1 MIDRVAIR
9 NFKSL
14 REVAFDLGRMT
25 AIVGA
30 NAGGK
35 TSILQALLFLDAM
48 MRGPHPGEEAHV
60 RGRPGAFFSGEQSLE
75 RYASRP
81 EDGNVCLA
89 AASGK
94 DRFSFEAT
102 LTGPNAPIFRFEA
115 TLGGEDTALTIPD
128 EHGMEARFFAQ
139 PGLCAFGPAALL
151 RLDARVLASPS
162 YATGLQPVLGPSGEN
177 LPVVLADLAALDP
190 DHIAFLVSE
199 LRRVI
204 PAVRRIR
211 MPRAEVAHGVVEPVT
226 VGGEVYTRT
235 VERVE
240 WGHRLEIEMGD
251 LGFLP
256 ADLVG
261 EGVLLTLGLLTV
273 LHGPDAPRVV
283 LFDDLERGLH
293 PRALAEVVG
302 CMRRAL
308 DARPDLQIVCTS
320 HSPAALRLFS
330 EDEVRV
336 VRAGDDGY
344 ARVIALA
351 EDPEWLRWLRRV
363 GDDA

>member
-1 MIDRVAIR
+1 MIDRVAIQ

-14 REVAFDLGRMT
+14 RDVTFGMGRMT
-25 AIVGA
+25 AVVGA

-35 TSILQALLFLDAM
+35 TSILQALRFLDAM

-60 RGRPGAFFSGEQSLE
+60 RGRPGAFFSGRRALE
-75 RYASRP
+75 RFASRP
-81 EDGNVCLA
+81 DDGRICLA

-102 LTGPNAPIFRFEA
+102 LEGPNAPIFRFTA
-115 TLGGEDTALTIPD
+115 TLGGEDSALTIPD
-128 EHGMEARFFAQ
+128 EHGMEARFFGQ
-139 PGLCAFGPAALL
+139 PGLGAFGPAALL
-151 RLDARVLASPS
+151 RLDARVLAEPA
-162 YATGLQPVLGPSGEN
+162 YATGLAPMLGPAGEH
-177 LPVVLADLAALDP
+177 LPVVLADLAAVNP
-190 DHIAFLVSE
+190 DHIGFLVSE

-204 PAVRRIR
+204 PTVRRIR
-211 MPRAEVAHGVVEPVT
+211 MPRAEVVHTIVEPVT
-226 VGGEVYTRT
+226 IGGEVYSRT
-235 VERVE
+235 TERRE
-240 WGHRLEIEMGD
+240 WGHGLEVEMGD

-273 LHGPDAPRVV
+273 LHGPGAPRVV

-308 DARPDLQIVCTS
+308 DARSDLQIVCTS
-320 HSPAALRLFS
+320 HSPAVLRLFS

-336 VRAGDDGY
+336 VRPGDDGY
-344 ARVIALA
+344 ARVLPLA
-351 EDPEWLRWLRRV
+351 SDPEWLRWRRLPS
-363 GDDA
+363 DEA